1 MPARLFIKVK
11 FRLLPKGNLRL
22 VVYQEGQYPPAWV
35 DWVCQYQVEVEAYP
49 LERLSRLGLACLL
62 ECLSGLAS
70 E

>member
-1 MPARLFIKVK
+1 M
-11 FRLLPKGNLRL
+11 
-22 VVYQEGQYPPAWV
+22 VYQEGQYPPAWV

-49 LERLSRLGLACLL
+49 LERLSRLGLVCLL